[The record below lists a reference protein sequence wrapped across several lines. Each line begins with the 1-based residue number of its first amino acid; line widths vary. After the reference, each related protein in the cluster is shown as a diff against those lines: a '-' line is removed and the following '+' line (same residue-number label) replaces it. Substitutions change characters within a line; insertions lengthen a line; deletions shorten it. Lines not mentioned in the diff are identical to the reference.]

1 MIVPADG
8 SKTKMKNHRLEIY
21 LDSYNTEPFITDM
34 ADEGPLET
42 NICEWLRTQT
52 GKTIDIKKHLKIE
65 DVGHP
70 HITEQ
75 FEATRLRIKL
85 V

>member
-1 MIVPADG
+1 
-8 SKTKMKNHRLEIY
+8 MKNHRLEIY
-21 LDSYNTEPFITDM
+21 LDSYNTEPFIAEIKASELT
-34 ADEGPLET
+34 AAGLNGEEPLE
-42 NICEWLRTQT
+42 NSICEWLRSRT
-52 GKTIDIKKHLKIE
+52 GKPIDLAKQLRIE

-70 HITEQ
+70 RMAQH